1 MGAFRA
7 RSHPGAVGCQK
18 RKRAVLLVISFTPG
32 QGINLPPSAHKDM
45 RELNYVCVC
54 VCVLVYMVSMHTHAH
69 THAPGEHLFF
79 KAYAG

>member
-54 VCVLVYMVSMHTHAH
+54 VGVYGKYAH
-69 THAPGEHLFF
+69 THTRTR
-79 KAYAG
+79 